1 MAYRL
6 LDLPPAPC
14 AEAVCVE
21 PVAGRIGAAVT
32 GVRLADGF
40 DDGTARLLRRA
51 LLRHKVLFIQSQNG
65 FGVAEQTALAA
76 LFGEPAPPVE
86 RSGRLEC
93 SDRPAHS
100 GCPAA
105 WHTDGSGTMRPPG
118 VSVLHALSVPPVGG
132 DTVWANTATAYDGLP
147 VELRE
152 VADRLWIEHAGPD
165 GGLEHPL
172 VTVHPETGERVL
184 LLGAFARRV
193 AGLSDRADA
202 DALIRLFQGHVT
214 ALENTVRWRWR
225 PGDVV
230 VWDNRATQHRD
241 VLDASER
248 AAGRRRLRLVTCAGS
263 APLPLHPRMERE
275 SARRIRARRAPRPE

>member
-1 MAYRL
+1 MAYL
-6 LDLPPAPC
+6 LDPPC
-14 AEAVCVE
+14 APEGLAVRVE

-32 GVRLADGF
+32 GVRLDGGLGDGL
-40 DDGTARLLRRA
+40 DDGTATLLRRA
-51 LLRHKVLFIQSQNG
+51 LLRHKVLFVRGQQG

-86 RSGRLEC
+86 RPGRLE
-93 SDRPAHS
+93 RS
-100 GCPAA
+100 GHLDGAACATA
-105 WHTDGSGTMRPPG
+105 WHTDGSDTMRPPG
-118 VSVLHALSVPPVGG
+118 VSVLHALSVPPFGG
-132 DTVWANTATAYDGLP
+132 DTVWANTATAYDSLP

-165 GGLEHPL
+165 GVREHPL

-184 LLGAFARRV
+184 LLGAYARRV
-193 AGLSDRADA
+193 AGLSDEADA

-241 VLDASER
+241 VLDVGEQ

-263 APLPLHPRMERE
+263 APLPLHPRRERE
-275 SARRIRARRAPRPE
+275 RARPV